1 MRTVFNPQMTFG
13 QIDIADI
20 KLDPKSRD
28 DIPQLLRGLQ
38 HLHADTELRQRVFAI
53 LEELLPGRVGAEGK
67 ASPKTGRPGMAQWRI
82 LVLGV
87 LRLGLNADYDRIQEL
102 ANQHATLRLMLGHGD
117 WADESYYELQ
127 TLKDNLALFTPE
139 ILDRINQEVVRA
151 GHKALK
157 KSPEEGLNA
166 RADSFVVET
175 NVEYPTDTGLL
186 YDAVRK
192 ALGLCADL
200 SDAHGL
206 SGWRQD
212 AHLLRKFKQARR
224 RIQKLKHSTAKDAKK
239 RQDKHGEIQQAH
251 RDYLEQAE
259 TLMARMLDTR
269 NQLAAL
275 PAIPLRLPALDGYL
289 KHAGRQ
295 VDQIRRRVLE
305 GEAIPHAE
313 KVFSIFEPHTEWVA
327 KGKAGVPVE
336 LGLRVCV
343 AEDQHRFILHHA
355 VMEKTTDDQIAV
367 PVAEQT
373 KRCFPE
379 LDSIS
384 FDKGFHSPAN
394 QSALKDIVGLAV
406 LPGKGKLSEAAKAV
420 ESEPEFARLRRQH
433 SAVESAINALEHHG
447 LDRCPDHGIGGF
459 KRYVALAVVARNLQR
474 LGAVLRG
481 QEAEA
486 ARRKR
491 GPYRKAA

>member
-1 MRTVFNPQMTFG
+1 
-13 QIDIADI
+13 
-20 KLDPKSRD
+20 
-28 DIPQLLRGLQ
+28 
-38 HLHADTELRQRVFAI
+38 
-53 LEELLPGRVGAEGK
+53 LLPERVGAEGK
-67 ASPKTGRPGMAQWRI
+67 ASPSTGRPGMAQWRI

-87 LRLGLNADYDRIQEL
+87 LRLGLNAGYDRIQEL

-117 WADESYYELQ
+117 WADDAYYELQ
-127 TLKDNLALFTPE
+127 TLKDNLRLFTPE
-139 ILDRINQEVVRA
+139 ILGRINQEVVRA

-157 KSPEEGLNA
+157 KSPDEVLNA

-192 ALGLCADL
+192 ALGLCAEL
-200 SDAHGL
+200 SDAHKL
-206 SGWRQD
+206 PGWRQH
-212 AHLLRKFKQARR
+212 AKHLRRFKQARR
-224 RIQKLKHSTAKDAKK
+224 RIQKLKHSTAQDELK
-239 RQDKHGEIQQAH
+239 RQARLGEIQQAH
-251 RDYLEQAE
+251 RGYLDQAE
-259 TLMARMLDTR
+259 TLIARMRDTR
-269 NQLAAL
+269 SQLAAL
-275 PAIPLRLPALDGYL
+275 PAVPLRLAALDDYL
-289 KHAGRQ
+289 KQAGRQ
-295 VDQIRRRVLE
+295 AGQIRRRVLE

-313 KVFSIFEPHTEWVA
+313 KVFPIFEPHTEWVA

-343 AEDQHRFILHHA
+343 VEDQHRFILHHY
-355 VMEKTTDDQIAV
+355 VMEKATDDQVAV
-367 PVAEQT
+367 PVTEQA
-373 KRCFPE
+373 KQRFPE

-394 QSALKDIVGLAV
+394 QSALKDIVGQAV
-406 LPGKGKLSEAAKAV
+406 LPRKGKLSEAAKAI

-433 SAVESAINALEHHG
+433 SAVESAINALGHHG
-447 LDRCPDHGIGGF
+447 LDRCPDHGIAGF

-486 ARRKR
+486 AKRKR
-491 GPYRKAA
+491 GPYKKAA